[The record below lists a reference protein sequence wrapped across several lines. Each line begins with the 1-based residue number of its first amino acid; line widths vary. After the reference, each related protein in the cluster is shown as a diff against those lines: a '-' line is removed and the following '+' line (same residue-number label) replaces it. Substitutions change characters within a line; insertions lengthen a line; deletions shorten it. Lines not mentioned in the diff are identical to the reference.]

1 MGLLAVF
8 PLSAALAVL
17 TKKKFEEM
25 SFFSVC
31 VIIINIILSGIFG
44 STLYG
49 VYVNCLLIAA
59 SVVICIRSI
68 RRDIQ
73 GFKSAVFTSGS
84 FALVLF
90 YIIAAAM
97 YSGFALIGSD
107 VDRVYGPQIA
117 NMWMND
123 DLGGK
128 MPEWAGSLLY
138 VAPVVPSWSYFCL
151 KLWPDYSDGI
161 CMMSYFIYCVTA
173 LLPIFKYVKRNE
185 WIKFLLLFGAVFS
198 LFNLNYE
205 ESISVYYIDT
215 ATAVTAIFGLF
226 MILEVY
232 KGEKI
237 DLVYIIEAACS
248 LIIIS
253 VIKRVGGAAGFAM
266 TSCLSYLTFE
276 RIFGYRRAGKK
287 IRENILPTLCFL
299 SASITSCG
307 FGLYKWIN
315 GQDSLKASYT
325 GVLFFAAWYVTGVIC
340 WLLKEL
346 IDRKKYIWFAVLF
359 SAIPTSCFAL
369 TRWYFDRK
377 YGNGYSIKVLRIFG
391 GVLFNASEIDGKV
404 VRHWNQTPFPLIV
417 LVIFA
422 IGLIIY
428 MCYEVK
434 NINDEFEN
442 MKNISVAVIGG
453 YMAWLFMWFAMYLYH
468 NREELNYV
476 YCSVRYMCA
485 GSMTI
490 YSFLLYV
497 LVRKDK
503 LRNNKLL
510 FFTVAALFMSTYK
523 YQEDIFIAKFCQG
536 RKEYTEVYEM
546 AGLNLT
552 SNDKIFY
559 IDTENRYGSEY
570 FPYFSFPALAGSIP
584 GGRYTRFSRQMEQ
597 ISLEELTEVVS
608 VYDYVFIDSITDE
621 FKQNYYQMFAGGI
634 DSIKDNSLYR
644 VNKDNCVKLELLAT
658 GDKEYISNLWRL
670 E

>member
-31 VIIINIILSGIFG
+31 VIIFNIILSGIFG

-84 FALVLF
+84 FALSLF

-128 MPEWAGSLLY
+128 MTEWAGSLLY
-138 VAPVVPSWSYFCL
+138 VAPIVPSWSYFCL
-151 KLWPDYSDGI
+151 KFWPDYSDGI

-173 LLPIFKYVKRNE
+173 LLPIFKYVKKNE
-185 WIKFLLLFGAVFS
+185 WIKFLLLFGAFFS
-198 LFNLNYE
+198 LLNLNYE

-232 KGEKI
+232 KGEKT
-237 DLVYIIEAACS
+237 DLVYLIEAACS

-253 VIKRVGGAAGFAM
+253 VIKRVGGVAGFAM
-266 TSCLSYLTFE
+266 TSCMSCLTFE
-276 RIFGYRRAGKK
+276 KIFGTSKTDESL
-287 IRENILPTLCFL
+287 REKLLPTLCFF
-299 SASITSCG
+299 SASIISGG
-307 FGLYKWIN
+307 FGLYQWYY
-315 GQDSLKASYT
+315 GQGSMISSYT
-325 GVLFFAAWYVTGVIC
+325 GLLFFVTWYLTGVFF
-340 WLLKEL
+340 WLVK
-346 IDRKKYIWFAVLF
+346 DAVTKKKYI
-359 SAIPTSCFAL
+359 CFVAL
-369 TRWYFDRK
+369 ISVVPITCFMLLKLYFDK
-377 YGNGYSIKVLRIFG
+377 KNGNGYFLKVLKIFC
-391 GVLFNASEIDGKV
+391 GVLFNAEKIDGIEIN
-404 VRHWNQTPFPLIV
+404 HWNHTPFPLIV
-417 LVIFA
+417 VVLSA
-422 IGLIIY
+422 MGLMICLYYKYKHIDD
-428 MCYEVK
+428 ESEKWK
-434 NINDEFEN
+434 NIT
-442 MKNISVAVIGG
+442 VAVTGS
-453 YMAWLFMWFAMYLYH
+453 YMVWLVVWLSMYLYH
-468 NREELNYV
+468 NQEGLYYI

-485 GSMTI
+485 GPMTI
-490 YSFLLYV
+490 CSV
-497 LVRKDK
+497 LIYEFIRRENQ
-503 LRNNKLL
+503 RNNKVL
-510 FFTVAALFMSTYK
+510 FFITAALFMSTYK
-523 YQEDIFIAKFCQG
+523 YSDDMFKAKFCQG
-536 RKEYTEVYEM
+536 RKEYIEVYEK

-552 SNDKIFY
+552 CEDSIFF
-559 IDTENRYGSEY
+559 INTETRFESDY
-570 FPYFSFPALAGSIP
+570 FPYFSFPALSGTIS
-584 GGRYTRFSRQMEQ
+584 GGQYTRFDRKNEQ
-597 ISLEELTEVVS
+597 ISVEALTDRVS
-608 VYDYVFIDSITDE
+608 GYDYVFIDSITDE
-621 FKQNYYQMFAGGI
+621 FKKNYELLFEGGK
-634 DSIKDNSLYR
+634 DSIKDNSVYR
-644 VNKDNCVKLELLAT
+644 VNIENGVKLELLAT
-658 GDKEYISNLWRL
+658 GDKEYISNIRRV